1 MNAISNRVEALIKL
15 GIHLKGFDPNDPNY
29 SDLQSHL
36 VRAKKLNS
44 WFTHKNIETTFES
57 WGTALNEAN
66 IKKWLLAY
74 ELKKPNQPKNIALIL
89 AGNIPMVGFHDL
101 LSVWVCGHKGLIKC
115 ASKDEVLLPFM
126 TNFLEHHANEQAF
139 SYEDQPLKGFDAV
152 IATGSNNAARY
163 FEHYFGNYP
172 HIIRKN
178 RNGIAVLNGLE
189 SKSDLEALGDDVLQY
204 FGLGCRNVSKVYI
217 PENYD
222 LNALFGGVYPYAK
235 IIEHPKYANNYD
247 YNKAVFLMSEH
258 EFLENGFFMLKQD
271 PAFSVPIACLH
282 YEYYKDEQGLKSHL
296 NANKDA
302 IQCIVSQMKLP
313 GAIDFG
319 TAQKPALW
327 DYADGVDTIAF
338 LNQLV

>member
-36 VRAKKLNS
+36 VRAKNLNS
-44 WFTHKNIETTFES
+44 WFTHKNIEITFES
-57 WGTALNEAN
+57 WATALNEAN

-115 ASKDEVLLPFM
+115 ASKDEVLLPYM

-139 SYEDQPLKGFDAV
+139 SYKDQPLKRFDAV

-189 SKSDLEALGDDVLQY
+189 SKSDLEALGDDILQY

-222 LNALFGGVYPYAK
+222 LNALFGGVYSYAK

-271 PAFSVPIACLH
+271 PTFSAQIACLH
-282 YEYYKDEQGLKSHL
+282 YEYYKKEEDLKSHL
-296 NANKDA
+296 NVNKDA

-338 LNQLV
+338 LNQLA

>member
-1 MNAISNRVEALIKL
+1 M
-15 GIHLKGFDPNDPNY
+15 
-29 SDLQSHL
+29 
-36 VRAKKLNS
+36 
-44 WFTHKNIETTFES
+44 
-57 WGTALNEAN
+57 
-66 IKKWLLAY
+66 
-74 ELKKPNQPKNIALIL
+74 
-89 AGNIPMVGFHDL
+89 
-101 LSVWVCGHKGLIKC
+101 
-115 ASKDEVLLPFM
+115 
-126 TNFLEHHANEQAF
+126 
-139 SYEDQPLKGFDAV
+139 
-152 IATGSNNAARY
+152 
-163 FEHYFGNYP
+163 
-172 HIIRKN
+172 
-178 RNGIAVLNGLE
+178 
-189 SKSDLEALGDDVLQY
+189 EALGDDILQY

-271 PAFSVPIACLH
+271 PTFSAPIACLH
-282 YEYYKDEQGLKSHL
+282 YEYYKKEEDLKSHL
-296 NANKDA
+296 NVNKDA

-338 LNQLV
+338 LNQLA

>member
-36 VRAKKLNS
+36 VRAKNLNS
-44 WFTHKNIETTFES
+44 WFTHKNIEITFES
-57 WGTALNEAN
+57 WATALNEAN
-66 IKKWLLAY
+66 IKKWLSDY
-74 ELKKPNQPKNIALIL
+74 ELKKSNEPKNIALIL

-115 ASKDEVLLPFM
+115 ASKDEVLLPYM

-139 SYEDQPLKGFDAV
+139 GYEDQSLKGFDAV

-163 FEHYFGNYP
+163 FEHYFGTYP

-178 RNGIAVLNGLE
+178 RNGIAVLNGSE
-189 SKSDLEALGDDVLQY
+189 SKSDLEALGDDILQY

-222 LNALFGGVYPYAK
+222 LNALFG
-235 IIEHPKYANNYD
+235 
-247 YNKAVFLMSEH
+247 
-258 EFLENGFFMLKQD
+258 
-271 PAFSVPIACLH
+271 
-282 YEYYKDEQGLKSHL
+282 
-296 NANKDA
+296 
-302 IQCIVSQMKLP
+302 
-313 GAIDFG
+313 
-319 TAQKPALW
+319 
-327 DYADGVDTIAF
+327 
-338 LNQLV
+338 

>member
-36 VRAKKLNS
+36 VRAKNLNS
-44 WFTHKNIETTFES
+44 WFTHKNIEITFES
-57 WGTALNEAN
+57 WATALNEAN
-66 IKKWLLAY
+66 IKKWLSDY
-74 ELKKPNQPKNIALIL
+74 ELKKSNEPKNIALIL

-115 ASKDEVLLPFM
+115 ASKDEVLLPYM

-139 SYEDQPLKGFDAV
+139 GYEDKSLKGFDAV

-163 FEHYFGNYP
+163 FEHYFGTYP

-178 RNGIAVLNGLE
+178 RNGIAVLNGSE
-189 SKSDLEALGDDVLQY
+189 SKSDLEALGDDILQY

-271 PAFSVPIACLH
+271 PTFSAPIACLH
-282 YEYYKDEQGLKSHL
+282 YEYYKKEEDLKSHL
-296 NANKDA
+296 NVNKDA

-338 LNQLV
+338 LNQLA

>member
-36 VRAKKLNS
+36 VRAKNLNS
-44 WFTHKNIETTFES
+44 WFTHKNIEITFES
-57 WGTALNEAN
+57 WATALNEAN
-66 IKKWLLAY
+66 IKKWLSDY
-74 ELKKPNQPKNIALIL
+74 ELKKSNEPKNIALIL

-115 ASKDEVLLPFM
+115 ASKDEVLLPYM

-139 SYEDQPLKGFDAV
+139 GYEDKSLKGFDAV

-163 FEHYFGNYP
+163 FEHYFGTYP

-178 RNGIAVLNGLE
+178 RNGIAVLNGSE
-189 SKSDLEALGDDVLQY
+189 SKSDLEALGDDILQY

-271 PAFSVPIACLH
+271 PTFSAPIACLH
-282 YEYYKDEQGLKSHL
+282 YEYYKKEEDLKSHL
-296 NANKDA
+296 NVNKDA

-338 LNQLV
+338 LNQLE

>member
-36 VRAKKLNS
+36 VRAKNLNS
-44 WFTHKNIETTFES
+44 WFTHKNIEITFES
-57 WGTALNEAN
+57 WATALNEAN
-66 IKKWLLAY
+66 IKKWLSDY
-74 ELKKPNQPKNIALIL
+74 ELKKSNEPKNIALIL

-115 ASKDEVLLPFM
+115 ASKDEVLLPYM

-139 SYEDQPLKGFDAV
+139 GYEDKSLKGFDAV

-163 FEHYFGNYP
+163 FEHYFGTYP

-178 RNGIAVLNGLE
+178 RNGIAVLNGSE
-189 SKSDLEALGDDVLQY
+189 SKSDLEALGDDILQY

-271 PAFSVPIACLH
+271 PTFSAPIACLH
-282 YEYYKDEQGLKSHL
+282 YEYYKKEKDIKSHL
-296 NANKDA
+296 NVNKDA

-338 LNQLV
+338 LNQLA